1 MLSTTRLSRRKWQV
15 IKCNYHT
22 HTNYCDGKDSPEELV
37 KAALNK
43 GFFALGFSSHS
54 FTEMDKS
61 FALNPEKAEKYRAEI
76 AALKEKYK
84 GKIELYCGIE
94 QDYFSDEP
102 TYAYDY
108 VIGSVHYVLKNGEY
122 IAVDD
127 TAQIV
132 REAADRLY
140 GGDFDALAEDYFAL
154 VSNVAEKTNADIIG
168 HFDLVSKYS
177 EINGYGESPRF
188 LAAAER
194 AVKALMPY
202 GLPFEINTG
211 AMAKG
216 VRSVPYPS
224 PEILKIIKKHG
235 GEIMLS
241 SDCHDKNYLDF
252 AFDKAA
258 ALARETGF
266 TRAAVIKNGKTEYI
280 KL

>member
-1 MLSTTRLSRRKWQV
+1 M

-54 FTEMDKS
+54 YTEMDKS
-61 FALNPEKAEKYRAEI
+61 FAMSASEAKKYRAEI
-76 AALKEKYK
+76 ATLKEKYK

-102 TYAYDY
+102 TGCYDY

-122 IAVDD
+122 VCVDN
-127 TAQIV
+127 TAEIV
-132 REAADRLY
+132 KDSVSKLY

-154 VSNVAEKTNADIIG
+154 VAKIPDKTNADIIG

-177 EINGYGESPRF
+177 KKNGYGETPRF
-188 LAAAER
+188 LTAAEN
-194 AVKALMPY
+194 AVMALVPY

-211 AMAKG
+211 AMARG
-216 VRSVPYPS
+216 IRSVPYPS
-224 PEILKIIKKHG
+224 PEILKIIRKHG

-252 AFDKAA
+252 AFLEAA
-258 ALARETGF
+258 DLARKTGF
-266 TRAAVIKNGKTEYI
+266 TLAAVIKNGEI
-280 KL
+280 KYTAL

>member
-1 MLSTTRLSRRKWQV
+1 M

-61 FALNPEKAEKYRAEI
+61 FALSPENAEKYRAEI

-84 GKIELYCGIE
+84 GKIKLYCGIE

-102 TYAYDY
+102 TDAYDY

-122 IAVDD
+122 VCVDNTAEIVKNAVN
-127 TAQIV
+127 
-132 REAADRLY
+132 RLY

-154 VSNVAEKTNADIIG
+154 VANIAEKTNADIIG
-168 HFDLVSKYS
+168 HFDLVSKFS
-177 EINGYGESPRF
+177 EKNGYGESPRF
-188 LAAAER
+188 LAAAEK
-194 AVKALMPY
+194 AVKSLIPY

-211 AMAKG
+211 AMARG
-216 VRSVPYPS
+216 IRSVPYPS
-224 PEILKIIKKHG
+224 PEILKIIRKHG

-252 AFDKAA
+252 AFLEAA
-258 ALARETGF
+258 DLARKTGF
-266 TRAAVIKNGKTEYI
+266 TRAAVIKNGNIEYM

>member
-1 MLSTTRLSRRKWQV
+1 M

-22 HTNYCDGKDSPEELV
+22 HTNYCDGKDSPEELL
-37 KAALNK
+37 KAALEK

-61 FALNPEKAEKYRAEI
+61 FAMSACDAKKYRAEI
-76 AALKEKYK
+76 ADLKEKYK
-84 GKIELYCGIE
+84 GEIELYCGIE

-102 TYAYDY
+102 TDCYDY

-122 IAVDD
+122 VCVDNTAGIVKNAVN
-127 TAQIV
+127 
-132 REAADRLY
+132 RLY
-140 GGDFDALAEDYFAL
+140 GGDFDALAEVYFAL
-154 VSNVAEKTNADIIG
+154 VANIAEKTNADIIG
-168 HFDLVSKYS
+168 HFDLVSKFS
-177 EINGYGESPRF
+177 EKNGYGESPRF
-188 LAAAER
+188 LAAAEK
-194 AVKALMPY
+194 AVKSLIPY

-211 AMAKG
+211 AMARG

-224 PEILKIIKKHG
+224 PEILKMIKKHG

-258 ALARETGF
+258 DLARKTGF
-266 TRAAVIKNGKTEYI
+266 TRAAVIKNGAIEYM

>member
-1 MLSTTRLSRRKWQV
+1 MT
-15 IKCNYHT
+15 KCNFHT

-54 FTEMDKS
+54 YTEMDKS
-61 FALNPEKAEKYRAEI
+61 FAMSAEDAQKYRAEL

-94 QDYFSDEP
+94 QDYFSGEP
-102 TYAYDY
+102 TDCYDF
-108 VIGSVHYVLKNGEY
+108 VIGSVHYVLKNREY

-127 TAQIV
+127 TAEIV
-132 REAADRLY
+132 KDAVERLY

-154 VSNVAEKTNADIIG
+154 VAKAPEKTNADIIG

-177 EINGYGESPRF
+177 EKNGYGESPRF
-188 LAAAER
+188 LAAAED
-194 AVKALMPY
+194 AVKALVPL

-216 VRSVPYPS
+216 VRSIPYPS
-224 PEILKIIKKHG
+224 PEILKIIKKYG

-252 AFDKAA
+252 AFCESAD
-258 ALARETGF
+258 LARKTGF
-266 TRAAVIKNGKTEYI
+266 TRSAVIRNGKIEYI
-280 KL
+280 GL

>member
-1 MLSTTRLSRRKWQV
+1 MM
-15 IKCNYHT
+15 KCNFHT

-54 FTEMDKS
+54 YTDMDKS
-61 FALNPEKAEKYRAEI
+61 FAMNSCDAQKYRAEI

-94 QDYFSDEP
+94 QDYFSGEP
-102 TYAYDY
+102 TDCYDY

-127 TAQIV
+127 TARIV
-132 REAADRLY
+132 KNAVDRLY
-140 GGDFDALAEDYFAL
+140 GGDFDALAEEYFSL
-154 VSNVAEKTNADIIG
+154 VAKAPEKTNADIIG

-177 EINGYGESPRF
+177 EKNGYGESPRF
-188 LAAAER
+188 LAAAEN
-194 AVKALMPY
+194 AVKALIPY

-211 AMAKG
+211 AMARG

-224 PEILKIIKKHG
+224 LEILKMIKKYV

-258 ALARETGF
+258 DLARKTGF
-266 TRAAVIKNGKTEYI
+266 TRAAVIRNGKIEYI
-280 KL
+280 GL

>member
-1 MLSTTRLSRRKWQV
+1 M

-22 HTNYCDGKDSPEELV
+22 HSVFCDGKDSPEELV

-54 FTEMDKS
+54 YTEMDKS
-61 FALNPEKAEKYRAEI
+61 FAMSASEAEKYRAEL

-127 TAQIV
+127 TARIV
-132 REAADRLY
+132 KDAVNRLY

-154 VSNVAEKTNADIIG
+154 VEKAADKTNADIIG

-177 EINGYGESPRF
+177 EKNCYGETPRF
-188 LAAAER
+188 LAAAEN
-194 AVKALMPY
+194 AVKALVPY

-211 AMAKG
+211 AMARG
-216 VRSVPYPS
+216 ARGVPYPS
-224 PEILKIIKKHG
+224 PEILKIIKKYG

-252 AFDKAA
+252 AFCEAA
-258 ALARETGF
+258 DLARKTGF
-266 TRAAVIKNGKTEYI
+266 TLAAVIKNGEI
-280 KL
+280 KYTAL

>member
-1 MLSTTRLSRRKWQV
+1 M

-37 KAALNK
+37 KAAIQK

-61 FALNPEKAEKYRAEI
+61 FAMSASEAEKYRAEI
-76 AALKEKYK
+76 AALKEKYRDQ
-84 GKIELYCGIE
+84 IELYCGIE

-102 TYAYDY
+102 TGCYDY

-122 IAVDD
+122 VCVDNTAEIVKEAVN
-127 TAQIV
+127 
-132 REAADRLY
+132 RLY

-154 VSNVAEKTNADIIG
+154 VAKIPDKTNADIIG
-168 HFDLVSKYS
+168 HFDLVSKFS
-177 EINGYGESPRF
+177 EKNGYGESRRF

-194 AVKALMPY
+194 AVKALVPY

-211 AMAKG
+211 AMARG
-216 VRSVPYPS
+216 VRSLPYPS
-224 PEILKIIKKHG
+224 PEILKMIKKLG
-235 GEIMLS
+235 GGIILS
-241 SDCHDKNYLDF
+241 SDCHDKNHLDF

-258 ALARETGF
+258 DLARKTGF
-266 TRAAVIKNGKTEYI
+266 TRSAVIRNGKIEYI
-280 KL
+280 GL

>member
-1 MLSTTRLSRRKWQV
+1 M
-15 IKCNYHT
+15 KCNFHT

-37 KAALNK
+37 NAALKK

-54 FTEMDKS
+54 FTDMDKS
-61 FALNPEKAEKYRAEI
+61 FAMSANKAQKYRDEI
-76 AALKEKYK
+76 AALKEKYRC
-84 GKIELYCGIE
+84 KIELYCGIE
-94 QDYFSDEP
+94 QDYFSEEP
-102 TYAYDY
+102 TDGYDY

-127 TAQIV
+127 TAELV
-132 REAADRLY
+132 KNAVNRLY

-154 VSNVAEKTNADIIG
+154 VANVAEKTNADIIG

-177 EINGYGESPRF
+177 EKNGYGETPRF

-194 AVKALMPY
+194 AVKALIPF

-211 AMAKG
+211 AMARG

-224 PEILKIIKKHG
+224 TEILKIIKKYG
-235 GEIMLS
+235 GGIMLS
-241 SDCHDKNYLDF
+241 SDCHDKNFLDF

-258 ALARETGF
+258 ALARGTGF

-280 KL
+280 SL

>member
-1 MLSTTRLSRRKWQV
+1 M

-54 FTEMDKS
+54 YTEMDKS
-61 FALNPEKAEKYRAEI
+61 FAMNASEAQKYRAEI

-102 TYAYDY
+102 TDCYDY

-132 REAADRLY
+132 REAVNRLY

-154 VSNVAEKTNADIIG
+154 VAKVAEKTKADIIG
-168 HFDLVSKYS
+168 HFDLVSKFS
-177 EINGYGESPRF
+177 EKNGYGESPRF
-188 LAAAER
+188 LSSAEK
-194 AVKALMPY
+194 AVKALVPY

-211 AMAKG
+211 AMARG

-224 PEILKIIKKHG
+224 PEILKKIKKHG

-266 TRAAVIKNGKTEYI
+266 TRAAVIKNGKTEYV

>member
-1 MLSTTRLSRRKWQV
+1 M
-15 IKCNYHT
+15 KCNFHT

-37 KAALNK
+37 NAALKK

-54 FTEMDKS
+54 FTDMDKS
-61 FALNPEKAEKYRAEI
+61 FAMSAKEAQKYRAEI
-76 AALKEKYK
+76 AALKEKYRD
-84 GKIELYCGIE
+84 KIELYCGIE
-94 QDYFSDEP
+94 QDYFSEEP
-102 TYAYDY
+102 TDGYDY

-127 TAQIV
+127 TAELV
-132 REAADRLY
+132 KNAVNRLY

-154 VSNVAEKTNADIIG
+154 VANVAEKTGADIIG

-177 EINGYGESPRF
+177 EKNGYGETPRF

-194 AVKALMPY
+194 AVKALIPF

-211 AMAKG
+211 AMARG

-224 PEILKIIKKHG
+224 TEILKIIKKYG
-235 GEIMLS
+235 GGIMLS

-280 KL
+280 SL

>member
-1 MLSTTRLSRRKWQV
+1 M
-15 IKCNYHT
+15 KCNFHT
-22 HTNYCDGKDSPEELV
+22 HTNYCDGKESPEELV

-54 FTEMDKS
+54 YTEMDKS
-61 FALNPEKAEKYRAEI
+61 FALSPQKAEKYRAEI
-76 AALKEKYK
+76 AELKEKYK

-102 TYAYDY
+102 TFAYDY

-127 TAQIV
+127 TAEIV
-132 REAADRLY
+132 KNAVNRLY

-154 VSNVAEKTNADIIG
+154 VAKVPEKTNADIIG
-168 HFDLVSKYS
+168 HFDLVSKFS
-177 EINGYGESPRF
+177 EKNGYGESSRF
-188 LAAAER
+188 LVAAEN
-194 AVKALMPY
+194 AVKSLIPY

-211 AMAKG
+211 AMARG
-216 VRSVPYPS
+216 VRTIPYPS
-224 PEILKIIKKHG
+224 PEILKMIKKHG

-252 AFDKAA
+252 AFKETAD
-258 ALARETGF
+258 LARNIGF
-266 TRAAVIKNGKTEYI
+266 TRTAVIRNGKIESTA
-280 KL
+280 L

>member
-1 MLSTTRLSRRKWQV
+1 M

-54 FTEMDKS
+54 YTEMDKS
-61 FALNPEKAEKYRAEI
+61 FAMNADEAQKYRAEI

-94 QDYFSDEP
+94 QDYFSDES

-108 VIGSVHYVLKNGEY
+108 VIGSVHYVLKDGEY

-127 TAQIV
+127 TSQIV
-132 REAADRLY
+132 REAVNGLY

-154 VSNVAEKTNADIIG
+154 VAKSPEKTNADIIG
-168 HFDLVSKYS
+168 HFDLVSKFS
-177 EINGYGESPRF
+177 EKNGYGESPRF
-188 LAAAER
+188 LAAAE
-194 AVKALMPY
+194 KALKALVPY

-211 AMAKG
+211 AMARG
-216 VRSVPYPS
+216 ARSVPYPS
-224 PEILKIIKKHG
+224 SEILKIIKKHG

-252 AFDKAA
+252 AFEKAA

-266 TRAAVIKNGKTEYI
+266 TRTAVIKNGKTEYI

>member
-1 MLSTTRLSRRKWQV
+1 MM
-15 IKCNYHT
+15 KCNFHT

-37 KAALNK
+37 KAAINK

-54 FTEMDKS
+54 YTEMDKS
-61 FALNPEKAEKYRAEI
+61 FAMSASEAEKYRAEL
-76 AALKEKYK
+76 ATLKEKYK

-102 TYAYDY
+102 TECYDY
-108 VIGSVHYVLKNGEY
+108 VIGSVHYVLKNGKY

-127 TAQIV
+127 TAEIV
-132 REAADRLY
+132 KDAVERLY
-140 GGDFDALAEDYFAL
+140 GGNFDAIAEDYFAL
-154 VSNVAEKTNADIIG
+154 VAKTPEKTNADIIG

-177 EINGYGESPRF
+177 EKNGYGETPRF
-188 LAAAER
+188 LAAAEN
-194 AVKALMPY
+194 AVKALIPY

-216 VRSVPYPS
+216 VMSVPYPS
-224 PEILKIIKKHG
+224 PEILKMIRKYG

-258 ALARETGF
+258 DLARKTGF
-266 TRAAVIKNGKTEYI
+266 IRSAVIRNGKIEYI
-280 KL
+280 GL